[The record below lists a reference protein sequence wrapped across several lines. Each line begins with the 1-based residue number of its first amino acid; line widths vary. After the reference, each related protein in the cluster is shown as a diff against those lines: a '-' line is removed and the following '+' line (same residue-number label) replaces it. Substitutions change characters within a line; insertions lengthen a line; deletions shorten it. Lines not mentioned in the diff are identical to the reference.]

1 MSVAINDSNAGA
13 MRAAQ
18 EGSVAGTRALRL
30 ENVHAFYGKSHVL
43 HGVTMEVRPGEI
55 VSLLGRNG
63 SGRST
68 TVKTIMGQVDGTGSI
83 AWGGQELL
91 GRKAYD
97 IAHRGL
103 GYVPE
108 NRDIFPKLTVHQNLM
123 LGEKGGGGGGGGRG
137 RKGAKPRWA
146 FDDMYA
152 MFPRLKER
160 QHTEAG
166 VLSGGEQQ
174 MLTLCRTLMGDPDLI
189 MIDEPTEGLAPKI
202 VELVADYLKELK
214 RRGVSV
220 LLVEQKLAI
229 ALEISERCYVM
240 GHGRIVFEG
249 TPADLRANAYVR
261 KEWLEV

>member
-1 MSVAINDSNAGA
+1 MTLKLD
-13 MRAAQ
+13 
-18 EGSVAGTRALRL
+18 
-30 ENVHAFYGKSHVL
+30 NVHAFYGKSHVL
-43 HGVTMEVRPGEI
+43 HGVHMEVRGGEI

-68 TVKTIMGQVDGTGSI
+68 TVKTVMGLVDGQGSVRWNGAEI
-83 AWGGQELL
+83 L
-91 GRKAYD
+91 GRKAFE
-97 IAHRGL
+97 IAHLGI

-108 NRDIFPKLTVHQNLM
+108 NRDIFPKLTVHENLM
-123 LGEKGGGGGGGGRG
+123 LGEKGGGRG
-137 RKGAKPRWA
+137 AGKDGKPRWS

-202 VELVADYLKELK
+202 VELVAEYLKELK

-220 LLVEQKLAI
+220 LLVEQKLTI

-240 GHGRIVFEG
+240 GHGQIVFEG
-249 TPADLRANAYVR
+249 TPADLRANAYIR

>member
-1 MSVAINDSNAGA
+1 MSSAG
-13 MRAAQ
+13 
-18 EGSVAGTRALRL
+18 RL
-30 ENVHAFYGKSHVL
+30 LKLDNVHAFYGKSHVL
-43 HGVTMEVRPGEI
+43 HGVSMEVRPGEI

-63 SGRST
+63 AGRST
-68 TVKTIMGQVDGTGSI
+68 TVKTVMGQVDAKGSVR
-83 AWGGQELL
+83 WGEAELV
-91 GRKAYD
+91 GRKAYE
-97 IAHRGL
+97 IAHLGL

-123 LGEKGGGGGGGGRG
+123 LGQKSGM
-137 RKGAKPRWA
+137 KNPRWG
-146 FDDMYA
+146 FEDMYR

-202 VELVADYLKELK
+202 VELVAEYLKELK
-214 RRGVSV
+214 NRGIAV

-249 TPADLRANAYVR
+249 TPAELRANAYIR